1 MSPPFRPLS
10 SSLDLQGA
18 FAQLSRRG
26 FTGDHLDETLRQ
38 LTATTSQMLN
48 IERVSLW
55 GLTAQRENLEC
66 IDLYELSRDRHSRGV
81 TLHAA
86 RYPEYFRALEQGE
99 PIIADDA
106 LKHPSTQE
114 FTNDY
119 LLMNGISAVIN
130 SPIHA
135 DGELQGV
142 LCIERVGPHSAWT
155 SVQRL
160 FAHAVASLVSLA
172 LLKHQLLSTEEELRD
187 ANHLRRALF
196 HGARDAIVISDAST
210 GNVLDANPPAEKLFG
225 LGVQQLLGVLQDDS
239 ANLNTR
245 ELFKQL
251 AKSQGAEAVR
261 SEVTGPDGRLIAIE
275 ICSQVVQLE
284 KGKRVVQGVFRPL
297 DHGLAD
303 S

>member
-1 MSPPFRPLS
+1 LTCKVHSPS
-10 SSLDLQGA
+10 CQDAVSA
-18 FAQLSRRG
+18 A
-26 FTGDHLDETLRQ
+26 TGLDETLRQ

-55 GLTAQRENLEC
+55 GLTTQRENLEC

-81 TLHAA
+81 TLNAA

-99 PIIADDA
+99 PIVADDA
-106 LKHPSTQE
+106 MKHPSTQE

-135 DGELQGV
+135 NGELQGV

-172 LLKHQLLSTEEELRD
+172 LLKHQLLSTEDELRD

-196 HGARDAIVISDAST
+196 NGTRDAIVISDAST
-210 GNVLDANPPAEKLFG
+210 GHVLDANPQAEKLFG
-225 LGVQQLLGVLQDDS
+225 RGVQQLLGVLQGEGDS
-239 ANLNTR
+239 LNTR
-245 ELFKQL
+245 ELFKRL
-251 AKSQGAEAVR
+251 AENQGAEAVR
-261 SEVTGPDGRLIAIE
+261 SKVIAPDGRLIPIE
-275 ICSQVVQLE
+275 ISSQVVQLE
-284 KGKRVVQGVFRPL
+284 KGKKIVQGVFRPV
-297 DHGLAD
+297 DTESND
-303 S
+303 T